1 MDIQYVYTKKR
12 SEFGRQV
19 HFADRPAEIIAD
31 IQPNPELVRDY
42 VARNPVEIGIQNV
55 REFSEHWVGSRREMM
70 CRGGGERRSVCSSG
84 EHRPIRNGTSRSQ
97 SCRRWVATRY
107 QLTGTGSNLAFSKE
121 NGKRRRLWTID
132 AVSRTGRSIIIRWSP
147 EIRTSL
153 LLVN

>member
-55 REFSEHWVGSRREMM
+55 REFSEHWVGARREMM
-70 CRGGGERRSVCSSG
+70 CRGEERRSGCSSG
-84 EHRPIRNGTSRSQ
+84 EHSSIRNGTSRSQ
-97 SCRRWVATRY
+97 SCRRWMATRY
-107 QLTGTGSNLAFSKE
+107 QLAGTGSNLAFSKE
-121 NGKRRRLWTID
+121 NGKGRRLWTID
-132 AVSRTGRSIIIRWSP
+132 AVA
-147 EIRTSL
+147 RTSRNIAIRF
-153 LLVN
+153 VT